1 MVLRVIVRDSLNIW
15 PTILLYAIPGVKFS
29 ERVLVT
35 QWKPDPARFTWNT
48 VCILATMDRGSW
60 NELQKKAG
68 TEKKPRGNFSI
79 WHGGTHLKLVIL
91 NGGRQR

>member
-1 MVLRVIVRDSLNIW
+1 MVLRVIARDSLNIW

-48 VCILATMDRGSW
+48 VCILAALDRGSW
-60 NELQKKAG
+60 NELQKKL
-68 TEKKPRGNFSI
+68 E
-79 WHGGTHLKLVIL
+79 
-91 NGGRQR
+91 QRRNQEAIFPYGIEELI